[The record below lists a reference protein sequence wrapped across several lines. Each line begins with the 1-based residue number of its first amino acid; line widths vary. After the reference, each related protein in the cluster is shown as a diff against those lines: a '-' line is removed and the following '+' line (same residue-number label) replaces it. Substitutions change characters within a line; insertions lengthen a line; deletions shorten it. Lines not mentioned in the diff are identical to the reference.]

1 MTKEQHKLLWAAGG
15 AWLFDAMDVGLL
27 SFVIAALA
35 KEWHLNSGQMGLIGS
50 VGSIGMAIGAVF
62 FGAWLIKLGGGIVYY
77 SRYYFFQ
84 LGTAYRRLAH
94 H

>member
-35 KEWHLNSGQMGLIGS
+35 KEWHLNSGQW
-50 VGSIGMAIGAVF
+50 V
-62 FGAWLIKLGGGIVYY
+62 
-77 SRYYFFQ
+77 
-84 LGTAYRRLAH
+84 
-94 H
+94 